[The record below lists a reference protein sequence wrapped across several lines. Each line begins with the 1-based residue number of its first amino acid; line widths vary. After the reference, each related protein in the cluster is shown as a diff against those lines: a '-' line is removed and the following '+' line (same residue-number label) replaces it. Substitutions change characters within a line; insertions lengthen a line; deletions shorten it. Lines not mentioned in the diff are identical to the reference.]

1 LTASPG
7 ARPTKISAAAGVIP
21 LLAILAGL
29 EIGLSFFAPLLPQM
43 QQEFGISAG
52 VVALAL
58 ALYNGIRLA
67 FNMPM
72 SRFIARSALA
82 TMLAAGGGIL
92 AIGAIVVGVAPS
104 FSIVLLGRGI
114 MGLGSALFILTV
126 HFWLAR
132 LATPENKAQLF
143 SYHQLVGLTGSTLG
157 PAFGGLVAGWLSW
170 RYAFGLAVVPG
181 LIAAVAGSRLP
192 YPAAAAAAA
201 TGEAAPPAASGMA
214 TMGRA
219 PTREI
224 LGAGMIMASFMF
236 FHGGIVMIL
245 IPLFSAREIGLG
257 PEGIGAILML
267 GTLQRFGA
275 ALIGGRL
282 VGRFGTRRVVMPGL
296 VVLALSILSFLTVK
310 SVSGLVLAVSLVSWA
325 NLGGSFVIAMLTD
338 RVPEAHWG
346 TALGANRTMG
356 DVGAMIAPIL
366 LGFISDH
373 WGFETAFVTASGV
386 MLASAVLATVL
397 MTSRTPGSL
406 PVGQQVS

>member
-1 LTASPG
+1 
-7 ARPTKISAAAGVIP
+7 VVP
-21 LLAILAGL
+21 LLAILTGL

-43 QQEFGISAG
+43 QAEFGISAG
-52 VVALAL
+52 VVALVL

-72 SRFIARSALA
+72 SRFIARSALP

-92 AIGAIVVGVAPS
+92 AFGAIVVGVAPS
-104 FSIVLLGRGI
+104 FAIVLLGRGV

-157 PAFGGLVAGWLSW
+157 PVLGGLVAGWLSW
-170 RYAFGLAVVPG
+170 RYAFALAVVPG
-181 LIAAVAGSRLP
+181 LIAAVAGIRLP
-192 YPAAAAAAA
+192 YPAAAAAARGA
-201 TGEAAPPAASGMA
+201 VPPAASGLAMA
-214 TMGRA
+214 GRA

-236 FHGGIVMIL
+236 FHGGIVMVL
-245 IPLFSAREIGLG
+245 IPLFAARRIGLG
-257 PEGIGAILML
+257 PEGIGMILTL

-282 VGRFGTRRVVMPGL
+282 VRRFGTRRVVMIGL
-296 VVLALSILSFLTVK
+296 AVLALSILSFLTVK
-310 SVSGLVLAVSLVSWA
+310 SVHGLILAVSLVSWA

-338 RVPEAHWG
+338 RLPETHWG

-356 DVGAMIAPIL
+356 DVGATVAPIL
-366 LGFISDH
+366 MGFISDQ
-373 WGFETAFVTASGV
+373 WGFETAFVTATGV
-386 MLASAVLATVL
+386 MLASAGLAMLLT
-397 MTSRTPGSL
+397 TAPGSRQI
-406 PVGQQVS
+406 VGQRVS